1 MNEVD
6 FVILW
11 VNGNDPAWQQEF
23 LQTKQRANEDCSEIR
38 YRDWNNLQYWF
49 RGVEKFAPW
58 VNKIHFITWGHLPSW
73 LNTNHPKINI
83 VYHSDFIPLE
93 YLPTFNSNV
102 IELNIHRIKNLAKQF
117 VLFNDD
123 TFLCRTCSVEDFFYK
138 GLPRDF
144 ARLSIIQS
152 SSIGHIIYN
161 NLELIN
167 NLHIKNKVVKHHLS
181 KWFSLQYGI
190 NSLIKTLTLMPW
202 STFPGF
208 SDHHMPQ
215 PYLLSQFSRAWQI
228 WPTELF
234 KTCRNQFRDL
244 TDLSHWL
251 IRYDMLCRG
260 EFRPKNFKDCKL
272 LTINDASIDRIC
284 QDITNQHYRMVC
296 LNDSTNISN
305 FDSLSQQLSQA
316 FQKILPEK
324 TSFEL

>member
-1 MNEVD
+1 M
-6 FVILW
+6 
-11 VNGNDPAWQQEF
+11 
-23 LQTKQRANEDCSEIR
+23 
-38 YRDWNNLQYWF
+38 
-49 RGVEKFAPW
+49 
-58 VNKIHFITWGHLPSW
+58 
-73 LNTNHPKINI
+73 
-83 VYHSDFIPLE
+83 E

-144 ARLSIIQS
+144 ARLSIQS

-161 NLELIN
+161 NIELIN

-190 NSLIKTLTLMPW
+190 NSLIKTLTLIPW

-228 WPTELF
+228 WSTELV

-284 QDITNQHYRMVC
+284 QDITNQHTGLYVLMIVQIFQILILYRSNLVKPFKKYYLKKQA
-296 LNDSTNISN
+296 LNYNRTPYNAKLLQLELPYDLDNI
-305 FDSLSQQLSQA
+305 LL
-316 FQKILPEK
+316 KGG
-324 TSFEL
+324 